1 MTIHTRS
8 PNPYARLF
16 SALAIIILALGFIF
30 PVLGAWTGLVLSA
43 WLIGTQKP
51 LRGFLFVAA
60 IAFFPAL
67 ATHWGKLPMGGI
79 VYVAWMIA
87 GALIGVLPYLFHRL
101 IYPRS
106 QGFVG
111 TFALPLWGTIFQVLG
126 KNLLPSSIFAIFSLV
141 ETQEANAPL
150 LQASSVAGNVGI
162 VFLMYWFAAVINWMW
177 DNDFEWKKVTAG
189 AVAFGAIFVLVMGYG
204 AFLQFNGNVIAE
216 NLSGG
221 MTFAWICLIAALG
234 LGAWA
239 FSRPDQYRKQ
249 WMNKPETI
257 ALLRSPYTGES
268 LEVKNE
274 NGKEFLVS
282 LSGEKFPIQNGTP
295 IFLKPEELTGSNKK
309 YNRLYE
315 TIGGFYDST
324 QKFVGALLYGGSD
337 YVLSS
342 YLHFLEIKPGDAVL
356 ETSVGTGLNYR
367 LLPKDIKRFGLD
379 LSAEM
384 LANCQANLR
393 RWDMD
398 ADLFQGNAEDL
409 PFDDNSMDVVYHA
422 GGINF
427 FNDKGKAI
435 REMIRVA
442 KPGSLIL
449 IADETEKHAQDT
461 YERMPIASGYFKDRE
476 ETISLPINL
485 VPSEMLDTKLEL
497 VWENRFYAL
506 TFRKPLGG

>member
-1 MTIHTRS
+1 MTIQTHS
-8 PNPYARLF
+8 LNPYLRLF
-16 SALAIIILALGFIF
+16 AIIAIIILALGFIF
-30 PVLGAWTGLVLSA
+30 PVLGAWNGLVLSA

-67 ATHWGKLPMGGI
+67 VSNWDKLSIGGI
-79 VYVAWMIA
+79 EYLGWMIA
-87 GALIGVLPYLFHRL
+87 GALVSVLPYLCHRL
-101 IYPRS
+101 IYPRL
-106 QGFVG
+106 QGFIS
-111 TFALPLWGTIFQVLG
+111 TFALPLWGTVFQVLG
-126 KNLLPSSIFAIFSLV
+126 QRLLPPSIFGIFSLI
-141 ETQEANAPL
+141 ETQKANVPL
-150 LQASSVAGNVGI
+150 LQVSSILGSAGA
-162 VFLMYWFAAVINWMW
+162 VFLMYWFASIVNWIW
-177 DNDFEWKKVTAG
+177 DNDFEQKKVTTG
-189 AVAFGAIFVLVMGYG
+189 AAIFGIVFFLAMGYG
-204 AFLQFNGNVIAE
+204 TFLQFNNNLIAE
-216 NLSGG
+216 NLSGSI
-221 MTFAWICLIAALG
+221 TFAWICLIAALG
-234 LGAWA
+234 LGTWA
-239 FSRPDQYRKQ
+239 FSRPDKYRKQ
-249 WMNKPETI
+249 WMTKSETI

-268 LEVKNE
+268 LQVKNE

-282 LSGEKFPIQNGTP
+282 LSNERFPIQNGIP
-295 IFLKPEELTGSNKK
+295 IFLKPDELTGSNKK
-309 YNRLYE
+309 YNQLYE
-315 TIGGFYDST
+315 TIGGFYDSS

-342 YLHFLEIKPGDAVL
+342 YLHSLEIKPGDSVL

-398 ADLFQGNAEDL
+398 ADLFQGNAESL

-427 FNDKGKAI
+427 FNDKKKAI

-461 YERMPIASGYFKDRE
+461 YERMPITSGYFKDRD
-476 ETISLPINL
+476 ETISAPINI
-485 VPSEMLDTKLEL
+485 VPPEMLDIKLEL
-497 VWENRFYAL
+497 VWQNRFYAL
-506 TFRKPLGG
+506 TFRKPVS